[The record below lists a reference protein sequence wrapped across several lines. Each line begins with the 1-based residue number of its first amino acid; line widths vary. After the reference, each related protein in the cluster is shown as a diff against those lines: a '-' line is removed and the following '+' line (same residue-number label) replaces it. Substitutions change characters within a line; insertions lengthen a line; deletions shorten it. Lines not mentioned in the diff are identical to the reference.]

1 MPFAHRAGRALGAA
15 ITVGALIALAACS
28 SGGMSPSTGGSGG
41 GTAAA
46 EDWSAK
52 GPINYVQGKD
62 TSGYIK
68 SVIEKWNA
76 QYPDQKVTLIE
87 LSDNADQQ
95 RQSMINNA
103 QTKGGSNYD
112 VLSVDV
118 VWTAEFAANG
128 MLAEL
133 PKDQLSLDGY
143 LPAAVDASTY
153 FNKLYAMPS
162 TSDGALLYYRKDLL
176 TAAGIDKPPTTWDE
190 MVTDCKAVQAK
201 NSGINCYG
209 GQFQKYEGLTCNITE
224 WVNSAGTSF
233 LSTDGKPQV
242 NTPEAMKGVDTLV
255 SFFKDGTI
263 PKEAQTW
270 QEEQS
275 RQAFQDGKL
284 VFLRNWP
291 YVYSLASKT
300 DGSSKVAGKFGVAPI
315 PGLTGPGVSTLGGHN
330 MGISE
335 FSKNKG
341 TALAFIKWWNSAE
354 NQKAN
359 LQKTSNAPT
368 VVSLY
373 SDPELTKQF
382 GYLPTLYDSIKN
394 AQARPKV
401 VNYGDA
407 TLAIQDAAYSAIQYG
422 VNGSG
427 TAPQAA
433 FDTLQTKLTSI
444 ING

>member
-1 MPFAHRAGRALGAA
+1 MPFSHRAGRVLAATFTAGAM
-15 ITVGALIALAACS
+15 IALAACS
-28 SGGMSPSTGGSGG
+28 SGPAAPTTGGSG
-41 GTAAA
+41 TAAA
-46 EDWSAK
+46 QDWSAK

-62 TSGYIK
+62 TSGYIQ

-76 QYPDQKVTLIE
+76 QYPDQKVTLVE

-133 PKDQLSLDGY
+133 PKDQINLDGY

-153 FNKLYAMPS
+153 FNKLYAHP
-162 TSDGALLYYRKDLL
+162 TVSDGALLYYRKDLL
-176 TAAGIDKPPTTWDE
+176 TAAGITKPPTTWDE
-190 MVTDCKAVQAK
+190 MVTACKAVQAK
-201 NSGINCYG
+201 NPGIDCYG

-224 WVNSAGTSF
+224 WVNSAGASF
-233 LSTDGKPQV
+233 LNADGKPQV
-242 NTPEAMKGVDTLV
+242 NTPEAMKGVDKLV
-255 SFFKDGTI
+255 GFFKDGTI
-263 PKEAQTW
+263 PKAATTW

-291 YVYSLASKT
+291 YVYALASKT

-315 PGLTGPGVSTLGGHN
+315 PGMTGPGVSTLGGHN

-359 LQKTSNAPT
+359 LLKTSNAPT

-373 SDPELTKQF
+373 SDPELVSKF
-382 GYLPTLYDSIKN
+382 PYLPTLYDSIKG
-394 AQARPKV
+394 AQIRPKV

-422 VNGSG
+422 VSGTG

-433 FDTLQTKLTSI
+433 FDTLQNKLTSI

>member
-1 MPFAHRAGRALGAA
+1 MSHARTTRRVLAAAATIGAVLV
-15 ITVGALIALAACS
+15 TAACS
-28 SGGMSPSTGGSGG
+28 SSTTPSASGG
-41 GTAAA
+41 GASGSASA
-46 EDWSAK
+46 EDFSGK

-62 TSGYIK
+62 TSGYIQ
-68 SVIEKWNA
+68 SVIDKWNA
-76 QYPDQKVTLIE
+76 QYPDQKVTLVE
-87 LSDNADQQ
+87 LSDNADAQ

-133 PKDQLSLDGY
+133 PKDQLALDGF

-176 TAAGIDKPPTTWDE
+176 TAAGIDKAPSTWDE
-190 MVTDCKAVQAK
+190 MATDCKAVQAK
-201 NSGINCYG
+201 NAGINCYG

-224 WVNSAGTSF
+224 WVNSAGTTF
-233 LSTDGKPQV
+233 LSADGKPQV
-242 NTPEAMKGVDTLV
+242 NTPEAMKGVNALV
-255 SFFKDGTI
+255 GYFKDGTI
-263 PKEAQTW
+263 PKEATTW

-368 VVSLY
+368 VVALY
-373 SDPELTKQF
+373 SDPELVKQF
-382 GYLPTLYDSIKN
+382 AYLPTLYDSIKN
-394 AQARPKV
+394 AQGRPKV

-407 TLAIQDAAYSAIQYG
+407 TLAIQDAAYAAIQYG
-422 VNGSG
+422 VTGSG
-427 TAPQAA
+427 TDPQAA

-444 ING
+444 IAG